1 MNIKDYYKKSF
12 NILKRNK
19 KIILIIF
26 VLYLVFLL
34 GGTIYHNLTYEGFS
48 SSEVRDAFFEDIKE
62 TILGDNFI
70 DNFIEIFSNNII
82 ASLFMIIGG
91 VFLGI
96 IPVFFLIEEAIDTG
110 YSIIFSI
117 TNHGLLNFLWL
128 FIPHNLFEIPAM
140 VLSSAFGLAI
150 FLSLFKTGRKIEN
163 LKNAVKDA
171 VIIFIFW
178 IIPLV
183 FFAGII
189 ESIIIMSY
197 WF

>member
-1 MNIKDYYKKSF
+1 MFIYSLYNKFIMNIKDYYKKSF

-82 ASLFMIIGG
+82 ASLFMVPNGHHWQA
-91 VFLGI
+91 V
-96 IPVFFLIEEAIDTG
+96 
-110 YSIIFSI
+110 
-117 TNHGLLNFLWL
+117 LLLP
-128 FIPHNLFEIPAM
+128 ISTA
-140 VLSSAFGLAI
+140 
-150 FLSLFKTGRKIEN
+150 
-163 LKNAVKDA
+163 
-171 VIIFIFW
+171 
-178 IIPLV
+178 
-183 FFAGII
+183 
-189 ESIIIMSY
+189 
-197 WF
+197 